1 MEREGFINSK
11 IYRKKNQSDRTL
23 PRCNAMTSPFA
34 KNVPKRQSKTCADAA
49 EVSWYEIVDS
59 ASLEFK
65 GAGAVD
71 GRNRS
76 VGLLH
81 PVYQPLD
88 FTVTAERVPPQVSE

>member
-1 MEREGFINSK
+1 
-11 IYRKKNQSDRTL
+11 
-23 PRCNAMTSPFA
+23 MTPPSA
-34 KNVPKRQSKTCADAA
+34 KCDEKRQGETCADAV
-49 EVSWYEIVDS
+49 EVSWREIVDS

-65 GAGAVD
+65 GASTVD

-81 PVYQPLD
+81 PVNQPLD